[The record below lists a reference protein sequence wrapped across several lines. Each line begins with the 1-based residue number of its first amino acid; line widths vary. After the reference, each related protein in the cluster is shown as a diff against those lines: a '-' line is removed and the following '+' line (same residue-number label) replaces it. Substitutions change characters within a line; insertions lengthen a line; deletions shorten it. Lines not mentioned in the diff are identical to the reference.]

1 MIIITSFTITPELS
15 FNLNSMN
22 NEWTFDNYKN
32 IWELKIRSS
41 RTSFNQSFL
50 NSIIVT
56 CGTVI
61 LSVIIST
68 LSGYAL
74 AILKFPFSELGV
86 STNDKMPIEN
96 IDI

>member
-1 MIIITSFTITPELS
+1 MIIITSFKNNPELS
-15 FNLNSMN
+15 LNLNSMH

-61 LSVIIST
+61 LSVIITT

-74 AILKFPFSELGV
+74 AILKFPFR
-86 STNDKMPIEN
+86 NN
-96 IDI
+96 